1 MGVRTVGVEE
11 ELLLVDPRTGRAS
24 PRSGEVLA
32 AHHQQYGV
40 RPVQASQGL
49 DKELFQHQVET
60 RTDPVTDL
68 ASLERQLLVAR
79 AVAGRAAR
87 AVGLA
92 AAAVAAV
99 PLPDEPQ
106 LTPDERYQD
115 MMVRYAEITR
125 RAGTCGMHVHV
136 AVAGGAEGVGVID
149 RIGPWLPVLR
159 AVSANSP
166 YFEGHDTGYASW
178 RSQLWSR
185 WPTAGPTATFGSLA
199 AYQELARELIAS
211 GAARDLGML
220 YFDARLSAHQPTVE
234 VRIFDTCT
242 DPADAVFLAALV
254 RGLVEHAARHWRG
267 GGEAP
272 RWRTETLR
280 AAHWR
285 ASRVGLTDTLVHPV
299 HRRLVPAREA
309 LAALVSEVSTELV
322 EAGDDARVAAGV
334 TRVLGCGGAARQR
347 AAFER
352 TGDLA
357 GVVADLVERSE
368 AAWSGVDASQAPSSG
383 LTP

>member
-1 MGVRTVGVEE
+1 
-11 ELLLVDPRTGRAS
+11 
-24 PRSGEVLA
+24 VLA
-32 AHHQQYGV
+32 AHHRQYGV
-40 RPVQASQGL
+40 RPVQAAHGL

-60 RTDPVTDL
+60 RTDPASDL
-68 ASLERQLLVAR
+68 AAVEQQLLVGR

-87 AVGLA
+87 ALDL
-92 AAAVAAV
+92 AAVAVATV

-106 LTPDERYQD
+106 LTPDERYRD
-115 MMVRYAEITR
+115 MVVRYAEITR

-136 AVAGGAEGVGVID
+136 AVEGGEEGVAVID

-166 YFEGHDTGYASW
+166 YFEGRDTGYASW

-185 WPTAGPTATFGSLA
+185 WPTAGPTAAFGSLA
-199 AYQELARELIAS
+199 AYRELSRELMAS
-211 GAARDLGML
+211 GAARDVGML

-242 DPADAVFLAALV
+242 DPAEAAFLAALV
-254 RGLVEHAARHWRG
+254 RGLVEHAACAWRA
-267 GGEAP
+267 GEDAP
-272 RWRTETLR
+272 QWRTETLR

-285 ASRVGLTDTLVHPV
+285 ASRLGLSDTLVHPRA
-299 HRRLVPAREA
+299 RRLVPARTALEA
-309 LAALVSEVSTELV
+309 LAAEVHGELV
-322 EAGDDARVAAGV
+322 EAGDLARVEEGIERALAG
-334 TRVLGCGGAARQR
+334 GGAARQR

-352 TGDLA
+352 SGDLA

-368 AAWSGVDASQAPSSG
+368 SVWAGLDASHAPASG
-383 LTP
+383 PTP